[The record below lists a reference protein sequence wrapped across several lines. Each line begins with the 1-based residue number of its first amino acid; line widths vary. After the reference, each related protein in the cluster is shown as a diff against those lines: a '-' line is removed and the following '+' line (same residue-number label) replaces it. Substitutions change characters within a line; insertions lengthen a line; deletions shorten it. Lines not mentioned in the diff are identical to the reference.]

1 VAAGADSREV
11 EELAPGL
18 NGGVIGEGGDVSVDS
33 GVLAESVVSVVSVVS
48 VGLDGDALSSS
59 LGKAVATLIAVS
71 ESMTR

>member
-33 GVLAESVVSVVSVVS
+33 GVLAESVVSVVSV
-48 VGLDGDALSSS
+48 GLDGDALSSS